1 MDSTT
6 FTLLLGAA
14 TLTCAL
20 VTGLLGTYAVVVMPG
35 LGDLDDRAYLRA
47 FAVTDRVI
55 QGNQPLFVL
64 TWVGSVASLLA
75 VTAIGIAAADA
86 PVTLL
91 LGAATALYVVG
102 VQAPTMLVNVPLNN
116 RLQAADLDAA
126 PSHVVDDLRTAYEGR
141 WTRWNRVRSIAGLV
155 VVLLLLAAGQLS

>member
-20 VTGLLGTYAVVVMPG
+20 VTGLLGTFAVVVMPG
-35 LGDLDDRAYLRA
+35 LGGLDDRAYLRA

-55 QGNQPLFVL
+55 QDNQPLFVV

-75 VTAIGIAAADA
+75 VTVAGIAAGDMT
-86 PVTLL
+86 VTLL
-91 LGAATALYVVG
+91 LGAATAFYLVG

-126 PSHVVDDLRTAYEGR
+126 PVQVVDDLRAAYEGP
-141 WTRWNRVRSIAGLV
+141 WTRWNRVRSVAGLI
-155 VVLLLLAAGQLS
+155 VVLLLLVAGQFS

>member
-6 FTLLLGAA
+6 FALLLGAA

-55 QGNQPLFVL
+55 QRNQPLFVL
-64 TWVGSVASLLA
+64 TWAGSVVSLLA
-75 VTAIGIAAADA
+75 
-86 PVTLL
+86 
-91 LGAATALYVVG
+91 ATVVG
-102 VQAPTMLVNVPLNN
+102 VAGGRGSVPLLLVAATVLYLVGVQLPTMLVNVPLNN
-116 RLQAADLDAA
+116 RLQATDLDAA
-126 PSHVVDDLRTAYEGR
+126 DPGEVGVLRAAYEGR
-141 WTRWNRVRSIAGLV
+141 WGVWNRVRSAVSLV
-155 VVLLLLAAGQLS
+155 VVLLLLVAAHLA